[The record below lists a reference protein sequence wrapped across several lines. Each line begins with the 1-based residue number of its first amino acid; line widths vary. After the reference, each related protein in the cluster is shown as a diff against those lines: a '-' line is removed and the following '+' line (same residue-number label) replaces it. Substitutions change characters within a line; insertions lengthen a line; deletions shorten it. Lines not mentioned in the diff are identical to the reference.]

1 LSRVETIA
9 QGVTLYLGDC
19 RDILPVLPKTG
30 AVLVSDVPYGVAFKC
45 GWSNQFKD
53 VRIAND
59 ETTAARDAILALWGD
74 APAIIFGS
82 WKVERPAGTRLLL
95 TWDKGTVGMGD
106 LSLPWFPCTEEI
118 YVLGDGFAGSRTSAV
133 MRHVSRNEHHPTEK
147 PVSLM
152 GELIEKCRDGLAII
166 DPFMGSGST
175 GVAAVKLGR
184 TFTGI
189 EIEPKYFDI
198 ACRRIEAAAKQPDL
212 FIAAPK
218 AATQVTFAEIWREPY
233 YNEDGTPK
241 VGA

>member
-1 LSRVETIA
+1 MSRIETISE
-9 QGVTLYLGDC
+9 GVILYLGDC
-19 RDILPVLPKTG
+19 RNILPTLDRTD

-45 GWSNQFKD
+45 GWANQFKD
-53 VRIAND
+53 VTIAND
-59 ETTAARDAILALWGD
+59 DTTSARDAILALWGG
-74 APAIIFGS
+74 APAIVFGS

-147 PVSLM
+147 PVALM
-152 GELIEKCRDGLAII
+152 AELIGKCREDLTVV

-184 TFTGI
+184 RFIGI
-189 EIEPKYFDI
+189 EIEPRYFDI
-198 ACRRIEAAAKQPDL
+198 ACRRIEQATKQPDL
-212 FIAAPK
+212 FIEAPRAAS
-218 AATQVTFAEIWREPY
+218 QVTFAEIWREPY
-233 YNEDGTPK
+233 YNDDGTPK